1 MQLLMVQPTTIFKD
15 GTPYKTKRRWV
26 MGLTLPYLAGL
37 TPCWVD
43 VQLADDRY
51 AEIDYDA
58 GYDLVALT
66 STIATSTRAYAIA
79 AEFRRRGVP
88 VVMGGFHASLQPDE
102 CLEHCDAVVIGEA
115 EYSWP
120 ELLED
125 FRAGRMKRRYQAD
138 RFHDL
143 KGLPAPRWDLL
154 NRRKYLAPFL
164 PVMTTRGCP
173 FRCAFCEVPVVYG
186 TQYRHRPIGEVIE
199 DMRRIPTRK
208 IQIVDDN
215 IAASRDY
222 AKELFKAMIPLNVRW
237 SCLWTINTSR
247 DTELL
252 DLAVKAGVSHVNIG
266 IESVSQSSLGTIN
279 KRQNTVR
286 EYLSLLGELEKRRI
300 FYSLNFMFGLD
311 EDTPEIFMETM
322 EFLKQTRAPMV
333 FFNTVTPRE
342 GTPMRTRLIE
352 EGRVINPV
360 GDRYVGMECIFTP
373 RNMSAVDV
381 EEGVWQCF
389 REFYSL
395 PRIAKRFLLP
405 PNSYI
410 GQGLPSN
417 LIFWGAVR
425 RRRDP
430 VDFY

>member
-1 MQLLMVQPTTIFKD
+1 MKLLIVQPTTVFKD
-15 GTPYKTKRRWV
+15 GTAYKTKRRWV

-37 TPCWVD
+37 TPRWVD
-43 VQLADDRY
+43 VQLLDDRY
-51 AEIDYDA
+51 SEIDYDA

-66 STIATSTRAYAIA
+66 TTIATATRAYAIA
-79 AEFRRRGVP
+79 AEFRKRGIP
-88 VVMGGFHASLQPDE
+88 VVMGGFHASLQPEE
-102 CLEHCDAVVIGEA
+102 CLEHCDAVVEGEA
-115 EYSWP
+115 EYTWP

-125 FRAGRMKRRYQAD
+125 FRAGRMKRRYKAD

-154 NRRKYLAPFL
+154 DRRKYLAPFL

-173 FRCAFCEVPVVYG
+173 FQCSFCEVPVVYG
-186 TQYRHRPIGEVIE
+186 TKYRHRPIGEVIE

-215 IAASRDY
+215 IAGSREY
-222 AKELFKAMIPLNVRW
+222 AKELFKAMIPLKVRW

-252 DLAVKAGVSHVNIG
+252 DLAVRAGVAHVNIG
-266 IESVSQSSLGTIN
+266 VESISQSSLGTIN
-279 KRQNTVR
+279 KRQNNVR
-286 EYLSLLGELEKRRI
+286 EYVDMLREMEKRRI

-311 EDTPEIFMETM
+311 EDTPEIFIDTLD
-322 EFLKQTRAPMV
+322 FLKQVKAPMV

-342 GTPMRTRLIE
+342 GTPMRRQLIKD
-352 EGRVINPV
+352 GRIINPM
-360 GDRYVGMECIFTP
+360 GDRYVGMECLFSP
-373 RNMSAVDV
+373 RNMTASEV
-381 EEGVWQCF
+381 EEGVWNCF

-395 PRIAKRFLLP
+395 PKIVRRFLLP
-405 PNSYI
+405 PNSYF
-410 GQGLPSN
+410 GQGFPSN
-417 LIFWGAVR
+417 LIFWWAVR
-425 RRRDP
+425 NRKDP

>member
-1 MQLLMVQPTTIFKD
+1 MKLLIIQPTTSFQD
-15 GTPYKTKRRWV
+15 GTPYRTKRRWI

-37 TPCWVD
+37 TPPWVQ
-43 VQLADDRY
+43 VRLQDDRY
-51 AEIDYDA
+51 MDIDYGG

-66 STIATSTRAYAIA
+66 TTIATAARAYDIA
-79 AEFRRRGVP
+79 AEFRKRGTP
-88 VVMGGFHASLQPDE
+88 VVMGGFHASLLPEE
-102 CLEHCDAVVIGEA
+102 CLEHCDAVVEGEA

-125 FRAGRMKRRYQAD
+125 FRAGKMKRRYKAAEL
-138 RFHDL
+138 HDL

-154 NRRKYLAPFL
+154 DRRKYLAPFL

-173 FRCAFCEVPVVYG
+173 FRCSFCEVPVVYG
-186 TQYRHRPIGEVIE
+186 TRYRHRPVDEVIG

-222 AKELFKAMIPLNVRW
+222 AKELFSAMIPLGVRW

-266 IESVSQSSLGTIN
+266 IESVSQSSLSSIN
-279 KRQNTVR
+279 KRQNKVG
-286 EYLSLLGELEKRRI
+286 EYVQMLKELERRGI

-311 EDTPEIFMETM
+311 EDMPGIFAETM
-322 EFLKQTRAPMV
+322 DFLKRVNAPMA

-342 GTPMRTRLIE
+342 GTVMRSQLIE
-352 EGRVINPV
+352 EGRIVNPL
-360 GDRYVGMECIFTP
+360 GDRYLGMQCLFTP
-373 RNMSAVDV
+373 KNMTPQAV
-381 EEGVWQCF
+381 EEGVWRCF

-395 PRIAKRFLLP
+395 PKIVKRFLFP

-417 LIFWGAVR
+417 LIFAWAVR